1 MAKEIVADAHR
12 FDRDRAARVET
23 KEVQSTERGRVLVL
37 LADGL
42 FEDIDFDVGG
52 FFSQLTRRNPLA
64 SISVQRMKQSHGKT
78 ARPGEARRG
87 RQIAHRA
94 DINRRVDF

>member
-1 MAKEIVADAHR
+1 MVADAHR
-12 FDRDRAARVET
+12 FDSNRAARVEA
-23 KEVQSTERGRVLVL
+23 KKVQSTERGRILVL

-42 FEDIDFDVGG
+42 FEDIDLNVGG
-52 FFSQLTRRNPLA
+52 FFGQLTRRNTLT
-64 SISVQRMKQSHGKT
+64 SISVQRMKQAHGKT
-78 ARPGEARRG
+78 TRPGEARRG